1 MPRPTSE
8 HRSPGSHR
16 AISRCTY
23 DAYEKSSLRTS
34 SPNSNA
40 TETTSLLDPSRS
52 SHSNSRSWSFPSG
65 AAEFRLAARAP
76 HSARARRRIV
86 AATYG
91 RWSPNW
97 RGVTDQVRRRSSFAA
112 KSCTLSMPPS
122 KKMKV
127 SRSVVGPI
135 EFNFYMQRRDQ
146 EETTANDS
154 MRTVTSETASV
165 KRASTRGGRLRNHM
179 ASLRF

>member
-40 TETTSLLDPSRS
+40 TEATSLQDPARS

-76 HSARARRRIV
+76 HCARARRRIE
-86 AATYG
+86 AAMYR

-122 KKMKV
+122 KKVKV
-127 SRSVVGPI
+127 SSSVVGPI
-135 EFNFYMQRRDQ
+135 EFNFYMQRRSGGNDDQ
-146 EETTANDS
+146 
-154 MRTVTSETASV
+154 
-165 KRASTRGGRLRNHM
+165 
-179 ASLRF
+179 

>member
-1 MPRPTSE
+1 MPGPILLDASVNNWSQVGDRIPRPTSE

-23 DAYEKSSLRTS
+23 NAYEKSSLRTS
-34 SPNSNA
+34 SPNNNA
-40 TETTSLLDPSRS
+40 TEATSLQDPARS
-52 SHSNSRSWSFPSG
+52 NHSNSRSWSFPSG

-76 HSARARRRIV
+76 HCARARRRIV
-86 AATYG
+86 AATYR

-122 KKMKV
+122 KKVKV

-135 EFNFYMQRRDQ
+135 EFNFYKRRSGR
-146 EETTANDS
+146 NDS
-154 MRTVTSETASV
+154 
-165 KRASTRGGRLRNHM
+165 
-179 ASLRF
+179 

>member
-1 MPRPTSE
+1 MPRSVLLDVSVNSLPDARTSVPTSE

-16 AISRCTY
+16 AISLCTY
-23 DAYEKSSLRTS
+23 DEYEKSSLLTS

-40 TETTSLLDPSRS
+40 TDATSLQVSSRF
-52 SHSNSRSWSFPSG
+52 SHSNSKSWSFPSG

-76 HSARARRRIV
+76 HCARARRMIV

-91 RWSPNW
+91 RWSPNC

-122 KKMKV
+122 KKV
-127 SRSVVGPI
+127 NASRSVVGPI
-135 EFNFYMQRRDQ
+135 EFNFYKQRLDQ
-146 EETTANDS
+146 GGYY
-154 MRTVTSETASV
+154 
-165 KRASTRGGRLRNHM
+165 TR
-179 ASLRF
+179 

>member
-23 DAYEKSSLRTS
+23 DAYEKSSLLTS

-40 TETTSLLDPSRS
+40 TEATSLHVSSRS
-52 SHSNSRSWSFPSG
+52 SHSNSKSWSFPSG
-65 AAEFRLAARAP
+65 AAESRLAARAP
-76 HSARARRRIV
+76 HCARARRRIV

-112 KSCTLSMPPS
+112 NGWTLSMPPS
-122 KKMKV
+122 KKEKV

-135 EFNFYMQRRDQ
+135 EFNFCTQRQDQ
-146 EETTANDS
+146 EGMTGDDS
-154 MRTVTSETASV
+154 IRTVTSETASV
-165 KRASTRGGRLRNHM
+165 KRASTRGGRLRNHI